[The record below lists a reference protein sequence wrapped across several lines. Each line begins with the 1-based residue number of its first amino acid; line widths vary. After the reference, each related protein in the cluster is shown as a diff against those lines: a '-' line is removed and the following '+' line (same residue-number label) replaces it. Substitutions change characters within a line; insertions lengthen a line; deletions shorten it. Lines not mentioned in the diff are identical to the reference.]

1 MKRLISVLLCIAMVF
16 SVAWM
21 AVSCGENDSGLAGG
35 TDPAIDS
42 DAPEVLPT
50 AAVAVAQMT
59 EAMSAQKGFHIEA
72 KLIFGSDGAETE
84 LLNATADIDLSGQ
97 SPKLCLRYAATKGEG
112 TDAAT
117 VHYEMCYIDSFVYFG
132 TDEKGGEMTYVKYPV
147 NADLGQET
155 LPTDFAELLG
165 QLTELATVSE
175 VNGKLVLNVQGE
187 DVSARL
193 NEYLP
198 MLRTLL
204 GTTYGEL
211 LETYLL
217 PLFCEEGTTC
227 EDAVQ
232 QLVDYLSANEV
243 ENLFAL
249 LDSQFGAE
257 TVNEVLVQV
266 WQRLGLAEDGAEA
279 DAEQIRGALAEQYG
293 EKTLLA
299 LLCGALVKAEVLTQE
314 EADAMLLD
322 PTALT
327 NLLKDYLAKKPV
339 DMLQG
344 GAQLL
349 QMLSYLTVTECAPYA
364 RLVLN
369 ADGTVSE
376 VSLTA
381 EIGAMM
387 NVGGFAVS
395 SDYKARAVFAF
406 TYEDVTVTAPVT
418 EQAE

>member
-1 MKRLISVLLCIAMVF
+1 MVF

-21 AVSCGENDSGLAGG
+21 AVSCDENNPEPVDG
-35 TDPAIDS
+35 TDADLITGPDNNS
-42 DAPEVLPT
+42 ETPKVLPT

-72 KLIFGSDGAETE
+72 KLIFGGDGAETE

-112 TDAAT
+112 TEAAT
-117 VHYEMCYIDSFVYFG
+117 VHYEMCYIDSVVYFG
-132 TDEKGGEMTYVKYPV
+132 TDEKDGEMAYEQYPV
-147 NADLGQET
+147 NAGAGQQT
-155 LPTDFAELLG
+155 LPTDSAELLA
-165 QLTELATVSE
+165 QLAELATVSE
-175 VNGKLVLNVQGE
+175 VNGEPVLNVQGE
-187 DVSARL
+187 DLSARL
-193 NEYLP
+193 NEEYLP

-204 GTTYGEL
+204 GTTFGEM

-227 EDAVQ
+227 EDAAE
-232 QLVDYLSANEV
+232 QLVSYMSENKV
-243 ENLFAL
+243 ENLLAL
-249 LDSQFGAE
+249 LDSQFGVE

-266 WQRLGLAEDGAEA
+266 WQTLGLAEDGAEA
-279 DAEQIRGALAEQYG
+279 DAEQICGALTEQYG

-299 LLCGALVKAEVLTQE
+299 ILCDALVKAEILTQE
-314 EADAMLLD
+314 EADAILLD
-322 PTALT
+322 PTSLT
-327 NLLKDYLAKKPV
+327 GLIEEFLAKKPA
-339 DMLQG
+339 DMLEG

-364 RLVLN
+364 NIALN

-381 EIGAMM
+381 EIGGMI
-387 NVGGFAVS
+387 NIGGFAVS
-395 SDYKARAVFAF
+395 SGYTARASFVFA
-406 TYEDVTVTAPVT
+406 YEEVTVTAPAMQ
-418 EQAE
+418 QAE